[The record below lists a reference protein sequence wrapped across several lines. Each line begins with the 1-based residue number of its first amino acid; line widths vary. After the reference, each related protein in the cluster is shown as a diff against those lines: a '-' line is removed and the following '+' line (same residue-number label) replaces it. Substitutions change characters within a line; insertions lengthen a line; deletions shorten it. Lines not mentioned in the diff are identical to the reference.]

1 MSDNTE
7 ILIIQKKKKWIATH
21 NDLER
26 GKIDKIGEAKTLE
39 KLLDLIEKWKE
50 NYWEWGYYEPEYGM
64 RIIKRSKQK

>member
-21 NDLER
+21 NDLDC
-26 GKIDKIGEAKTLE
+26 GIFKIIGEAETLE

-50 NYWEWGYYEPEYGM
+50 SYWEYGYYEPE
-64 RIIKRSKQK
+64 